1 MMRLQ
6 GGTYN
11 ASKSCPKHHYRAGRG
26 PIGSARNRWRYRPF
40 NDVVW
45 RVQGSIDPPAPG
57 IYVPVPC
64 RWELE
69 IERLPMGIQDHM
81 NEQSFPSNFQAQ
93 CQAVGIIAPVRLFEL
108 YSVPGDIGFA
118 EQLVQGLALV
128 FSFQVSQQP
137 SSNE

>member
-11 ASKSCPKHHYRAGRG
+11 ASKSRPKHHHRAGPG
-26 PIGSARNRWRYRPF
+26 PVNSARNQWRFLPF
-40 NDVVW
+40 DDIKW
-45 RVQGSIDPPAPG
+45 RVEGSVDPPAPG
-57 IYVPVPC
+57 IFLPVPC
-64 RWELE
+64 RWEFA
-69 IERLPMGIQDHM
+69 IEWLPIGIQDHVD
-81 NEQSFPSNFQAQ
+81 EQSFPSNLQAH
-93 CQAVGIIAPVRLFEL
+93 CQAVGITAPVRLFEL